1 MSPCKFFPLSFRACI
16 FHHHSLLNNILSSW
30 LINYFNF
37 VFQTL
42 RSFSILESSLAK
54 ELPIFLSL
62 QSSPKAL
69 FELFQVFLL
78 LHLTVFAIS
87 REIAFDFFCEIVV
100 VDVEDVAAV
109 AFVIFGQFF
118 GSMTWPYL
126 CYIHKDLTFQGQ
138 KLIRH

>member
-1 MSPCKFFPLSFRACI
+1 MSSFFK
-16 FHHHSLLNNILSSW
+16 
-30 LINYFNF
+30 
-37 VFQTL
+37 FQTSQ
-42 RSFSILESSLAK
+42 SFSILESSKAK
-54 ELPIFLSL
+54 ELPFFLSL

-87 REIAFDFFCEIVV
+87 REIAFDFFREIV

>member
-1 MSPCKFFPLSFRACI
+1 MSSFFK
-16 FHHHSLLNNILSSW
+16 
-30 LINYFNF
+30 
-37 VFQTL
+37 FQTSQ
-42 RSFSILESSLAK
+42 SFSILESSKAK

-87 REIAFDFFCEIVV
+87 REIAFDFFREIVV

>member
-37 VFQTL
+37 VFILQIPNIAIIFNFRKFTNKGIANPL
-42 RSFSILESSLAK
+42 QRPYLNFSK
-54 ELPIFLSL
+54 
-62 QSSPKAL
+62 
-69 FELFQVFLL
+69 
-78 LHLTVFAIS
+78 
-87 REIAFDFFCEIVV
+87 FFCCFILLFLQFLMKSLLIFFEIVV

>member
-1 MSPCKFFPLSFRACI
+1 MSSFFK
-16 FHHHSLLNNILSSW
+16 
-30 LINYFNF
+30 
-37 VFQTL
+37 FQTSQ
-42 RSFSILESSLAK
+42 SFSILESSKAK

-87 REIAFDFFCEIVV
+87 REIVV

>member
-1 MSPCKFFPLSFRACI
+1 MSSFFK
-16 FHHHSLLNNILSSW
+16 
-30 LINYFNF
+30 
-37 VFQTL
+37 FQTSQ
-42 RSFSILESSLAK
+42 SFSILESSKAK

-87 REIAFDFFCEIVV
+87 PEIVV